1 MRNVPSY
8 QAPEAERGAGD
19 GRTEEVGEVEVP
31 YTIKSIQINYF
42 PVLKGLLHEVEFG
55 FERHASYRSIIFR
68 KKNLWCCKFLKIEAL
83 EKFWTTR
90 RTK

>member
-31 YTIKSIQINYF
+31 YTLKSIQINYF
-42 PVLKGLLHEVEFG
+42 QANFKGTLARGLVW
-55 FERHASYRSIIFR
+55 
-68 KKNLWCCKFLKIEAL
+68 L
-83 EKFWTTR
+83 
-90 RTK
+90 